1 MFHGNVKNNSSEI
14 VKSVSE
20 TLKLLEPSRNQQ
32 YSYYYIQRLD
42 ESPCLMT
49 SEDIVYASI

>member
-32 YSYYYIQRLD
+32 YSYHYIQRLD
-42 ESPCLMT
+42 ESPCLTT
-49 SEDIVYASI
+49 SEDIVYAST